1 LSKKGHRVDIV
12 RELIDRI
19 LEASSREGS
28 FTESMALEIERSF
41 RHEFK
46 GAECVISERPR
57 RDVPA
62 DAVRADYLADKPV
75 QEITATHGISRAT
88 LYRLLKK

>member
-1 LSKKGHRVDIV
+1 MDIV

-19 LEASSREGS
+19 LEASTREGS
-28 FTESMALEIERSF
+28 FTESMALEIEQQF

-57 RDVPA
+57 RNVPPE
-62 DAVRADYLADKPV
+62 AVQADYMSGKPV
-75 QEITATHGISRAT
+75 EQITSAHGISRAT
-88 LYRLLKK
+88 LYRLIKK